1 MCVGGGGGGG
11 GGCLC
16 VGATDPKIM
25 FEKKTQLPLCDLHQP
40 SCCFAKD
47 FSVTEFLASIS
58 Y

>member
-1 MCVGGGGGGG
+1 MCVCGG

-25 FEKKTQLPLCDLHQP
+25 FEKKTTQLPLCDLHQP

-47 FSVTEFLASIS
+47 FSDTEVLASIG